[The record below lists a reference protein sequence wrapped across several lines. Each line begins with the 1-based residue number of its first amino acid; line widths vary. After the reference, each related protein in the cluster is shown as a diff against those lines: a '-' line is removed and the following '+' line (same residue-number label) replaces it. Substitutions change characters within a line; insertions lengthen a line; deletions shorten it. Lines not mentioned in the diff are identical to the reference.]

1 MICCLGIAFSRTEH
15 ANFKYTTH
23 ININRITQHST
34 ARYSTALSNKILEVL
49 HRICI
54 DETKPQLVCV
64 CVWVWIMI
72 SMELH
77 KWTSA
82 KCEQREK
89 TVFFLILAQHTRRQR
104 RRHCALPFETEWISR
119 NSERNEA
126 RNYVYVI
133 LNRLLKTNWGQHW
146 DAVWR
151 WLNRF
156 LTHCSNE
163 NGMYELLRETHSHTH
178 TRQSLCKI
186 IAIRTY
192 LGMEFLYTANTNKP
206 ANRPIFY
213 HVSFC
218 CRHFFSH
225 SVFRWWCFGGRRWRK
240 LTCTHTEYGVRVC
253 VWSDFLHLF
262 CAQKNTTLY
271 G

>member
-1 MICCLGIAFSRTEH
+1 MNNE
-15 ANFKYTTH
+15 K
-23 ININRITQHST
+23 NR
-34 ARYSTALSNKILEVL
+34 
-49 HRICI
+49 
-54 DETKPQLVCV
+54 
-64 CVWVWIMI
+64 
-72 SMELH
+72 
-77 KWTSA
+77 
-82 KCEQREK
+82 
-89 TVFFLILAQHTRRQR
+89 FFLILAQHTRRRR

-178 TRQSLCKI
+178 THARVYVKLLLYVRTWAWNSFIRQT
-186 IAIRTY
+186 RTNQRTDQSSI
-192 LGMEFLYTANTNKP
+192 MFLFVVVIFF
-206 ANRPIFY
+206 PIQ
-213 HVSFC
+213 S
-218 CRHFFSH
+218 
-225 SVFRWWCFGGRRWRK
+225 FGG
-240 LTCTHTEYGVRVC
+240 GVLVAGDGENWHARTRNTACECVC

-262 CAQKNTTLY
+262 CAQKNNDIVRIVVVIVRIGCILVSD
-271 G
+271 